1 MFPECGAKSNSN
13 VGIQL
18 WSFHWK
24 CCICSVV
31 RVVVC
36 YLVAYMICNQETV
49 LNLIIYLWTGS
60 ERFWRPHMTSHVIS
74 GRGQGRPVC
83 VGEHGV
89 FASII
94 HTNGRAWKLSLGVGG
109 VSEKKKVGRGSH
121 GPQSSG
127 QIRFSYPQVTSSCR
141 AKVPAGQ
148 KWQWQLPGSCR
159 EVLQKH
165 WHPSRRKKEG
175 PATSVK

>member
-109 VSEKKKVGRGSH
+109 VSEKKKWVGVPMGLSLLVKSGFLILRWHHHVEQKFQLDKSGS
-121 GPQSSG
+121 
-127 QIRFSYPQVTSSCR
+127 
-141 AKVPAGQ
+141 
-148 KWQWQLPGSCR
+148 GSCLAVAER
-159 EVLQKH
+159 YCKSTGTHLEG
-165 WHPSRRKKEG
+165 KKKG
-175 PATSVK
+175 QQHQ